1 MGTRASIVGHN
12 LNHLIKNFTI
22 WTVAIMLATLVVG
35 LFGMNV
41 ALPLPMEEALWPF
54 WLINILALIAGG
66 VIFFLRRMNKW

>member
-12 LNHLIKNFTI
+12 LNHLIKKFTI
-22 WTVAIMLATLVVG
+22 WTVAIRLASLVVG
-35 LFGMNV
+35 LFSMNV
-41 ALPLPMEEALWPF
+41 ALPLPMEGADWPF